1 MVLLLI
7 NKAFFAIITIM
18 GKKDISRENLERLSY
33 NELKNIADEYS
44 IDVPESFNRNF
55 LIGEILEFAEETENE
70 DDSSEMIFVDDEP
83 CSKTE
88 DDVIPRSYNSTEVE
102 IILRNPAWAYIY
114 WNISDADR
122 RSLDE
127 AFISDMQIRVN
138 SFSERDQVKPDEF
151 FDISIS
157 KDDVGQYFL
166 LPQGRKFFRVDLLF
180 NLDGIIDI
188 LDSSDVFEMPTG
200 TPLLAESH
208 PGKDDN
214 LSAIMKLSGMEEL
227 LLQQYKNHR
236 ESFS

>member
-1 MVLLLI
+1 MI
-7 NKAFFAIITIM
+7 NKCFFENITFM
-18 GKKDISRENLERLSY
+18 EKRDINRVQLERFSY
-33 NELKNIADEYS
+33 NELKDIADEYG

-55 LIGEILEFAEETENE
+55 LIGEILKCAEEAENE
-70 DDSSEMIFVDDEP
+70 DDSSEMIFVDEALYP
-83 CSKTE
+83 KKT
-88 DDVIPRSYNSTEVE
+88 DDVPIRSYDSTEVE

-122 RSLDE
+122 HSLDD
-127 AFISDMQIRVN
+127 AFISDMHIRVN
-138 SFSERDQVKPDEF
+138 SFSEREQGKPDEF

-157 KDDVGQYFL
+157 KKDTGQYVL

-180 NLDGIIDI
+180 NIDGIIDI
-188 LDSSDVFEMPTG
+188 LDSSAVIEMPMG
-200 TPLLAESH
+200 TSLLVESH

-214 LSAIMKLSGMEEL
+214 LSEIMKLSGMEEL